1 MDRRARGTPRTG
13 VLAVLRE
20 LNWSGILFGS
30 GAGLLVGL
38 LLYAVAGAVNGG
50 TLFQVLI
57 QFTAFFVAG
66 YVAGRFSLV
75 GAVAAGGFAG
85 LFLYFGLA
93 VVSVI
98 AGADLQAVAIL
109 FFGVLALV
117 FGSAGAVLAQARRR

>member
-1 MDRRARGTPRTG
+1 M
-13 VLAVLRE
+13 LRE

-30 GAGLLVGL
+30 GAGLIVGIA
-38 LLYAVAGAVNGG
+38 LYAIVGAVNGG
-50 TLFQVLI
+50 TFLQVLI

-93 VVSVI
+93 LVSVI
-98 AGADLQAVAIL
+98 AGVDIQAVAIL
-109 FFGVLALV
+109 FFGALALA

>member
-1 MDRRARGTPRTG
+1 M
-13 VLAVLRE
+13 LRE

-30 GAGLLVGL
+30 GAGLIVGIA
-38 LLYAVAGAVNGG
+38 LYAMVGAVNGG
-50 TLFQVLI
+50 TFLQVLI

-93 VVSVI
+93 LVSVI
-98 AGADLQAVAIL
+98 AGVDIQAVAIL